1 MLIYGPKP
9 SVATMHMVIDVDC
22 MMINDDYEVEA
33 HILVTGNWF
42 DHLVFLNVKSKESY
56 LGI

>member
-1 MLIYGPKP
+1 
-9 SVATMHMVIDVDC
+9 MHMVIDVDC